1 MSKKNSRQLQQETLS
16 SIISDAS
23 TIIYALLSIPVFSSL
38 ILTMC
43 KLFIY
48 TVLPKSLVKFEK
60 DNINLLDKFFN
71 LTTFIVKF
79 LSKFASLYIK
89 GIEKI
94 LSTIPKYKKL
104 NESNRKKIAVGIY
117 YTITIGFAIKVIKVI
132 LIKKGLS
139 ADGTVVNMLKQSI
152 LDGLKSTTHDFDFD
166 NIDSE
171 GGEALFSKGPLA
183 PLSSKITELI
193 SKYLNIHE
201 QSLNEIDFAPGFRP
215 QTELTIIAFV
225 IGSQVDDLK
234 RYLLKMARVLHDEF
248 GNDIEFDENLNS
260 LILPNKDK
268 KTEATFTLKNQD
280 DLDSTKEILSQIQE
294 ELTMWSIKEDLV
306 IDFGFKIKN

>member
-1 MSKKNSRQLQQETLS
+1 VDIYIDMTKTQLKQ
-16 SIISDAS
+16 
-23 TIIYALLSIPVFSSL
+23 
-38 ILTMC
+38 
-43 KLFIY
+43 
-48 TVLPKSLVKFEK
+48 
-60 DNINLLDKFFN
+60 
-71 LTTFIVKF
+71 
-79 LSKFASLYIK
+79 
-89 GIEKI
+89 
-94 LSTIPKYKKL
+94 
-104 NESNRKKIAVGIY
+104 
-117 YTITIGFAIKVIKVI
+117 
-132 LIKKGLS
+132 LIK
-139 ADGTVVNMLKQSI
+139 
-152 LDGLKSTTHDFDFD
+152 
-166 NIDSE
+166 E
-171 GGEALFSKGPLA
+171 C
-183 PLSSKITELI
+183 
-193 SKYLNIHE
+193 
-201 QSLNEIDFAPGFRP
+201 LNEIDFAPGFRP